1 MVGLITADN
10 PSQRLDIKSDSS
22 LRLADHADLSKDGLV
37 LPVLQTQPETS
48 GRNVIAGDG
57 LDTLSLVASCGES
70 EDRVCRGRSRASA
83 DDGGDV
89 ARVLQGLAEL
99 QVEVAVG
106 DGGKTQAGLGGIVQV
121 GAHCGKVDER
131 HFG

>member
-1 MVGLITADN
+1 MGFITAN
-10 PSQRLDIKSDSS
+10 NSSQGLDIESNPS
-22 LRLADHADLSKDGLV
+22 LRLADHTNLSKDGLV

-48 GRNVIAGDG
+48 RRNIVAGDG
-57 LDTLSLVASCGES
+57 LHAFSLIASCGKS
-70 EDRVCRGRSRASA
+70 ENRVCRGRSRASA

-106 DGGKTQAGLGGIVQV
+106 DGGKTQAGLGGIV
-121 GAHCGKVDER
+121 
-131 HFG
+131 